1 MKDKF
6 AKLVNRGINIFGILM
21 KCKLVTIIIFLFTG
35 TLHIIDPRGGLRG
48 TVTMLTIFIALYA
61 FLSII
66 FILTKKNQAVGE
78 GKKFASD
85 MVKETFK
92 GDGNPIS
99 KINEILSQNEKYE
112 KKVSNSETKA
122 RWDKRIKMVTERH
135 KKTPKAGV
143 AVMCIFYILLL
154 IAAVFMF
161 FWPDATIY
169 TVHIILGALLAF
181 DGISGIWTVISA
193 RINKVPMKGKILSVL
208 FNLLSIAV
216 GLFFIIYSGD
226 TADFTMVICGVVLVL
241 KALSDLVIMIR
252 NKELISTIKSTL
264 DEIKN
269 PEPEQ
274 SENDTEEEKQA
285 TEQKDQNNE
294 QDEND
299 ADKKDQDAEQKD
311 QDTEINEKDTEQN
324 NIKVK

>member
-61 FLSII
+61 LLSII
-66 FILTKKNQAVGE
+66 FILTKKNQTVGE

-112 KKVSNSETKA
+112 QKVANSETKA
-122 RWDKRIKMVTERH
+122 RWDKRIKMLTERH
-135 KKTPKAGV
+135 DKTPKAGV
-143 AVMCIFYILLL
+143 VVMCIFYVLLL
-154 IAAVFMF
+154 FAAVFMF

-169 TVHIILGALLAF
+169 AVHIILGALLVF
-181 DGISGIWTVISA
+181 DGLSGIWTVISA
-193 RINKVPMKGKILSVL
+193 KINGIPMKGKLLSVL

-226 TADFTMVICGVVLVL
+226 TADFTMVLCGIVLVL
-241 KALSDLVIMIR
+241 KAISDLVIMIHNR
-252 NKELISTIKSTL
+252 ELISTIKSTL

-274 SENDTEEEKQA
+274 SENDTEEENQEA
-285 TEQKDQNNE
+285 GQ
-294 QDEND
+294 
-299 ADKKDQDAEQKD
+299 KDQDAEQDEKDTKQKD
-311 QDTEINEKDTEQN
+311 QDAETNEKDTEQN
-324 NIKVK
+324 NIKAE

>member
-61 FLSII
+61 LLSII

-78 GKKFASD
+78 GKKFAVD
-85 MVKETFK
+85 MVKETLK

-112 KKVSNSETKA
+112 QKVANSETKA
-122 RWDKRIKMVTERH
+122 RWDKRIKMLTERH
-135 KKTPKAGV
+135 DKTPKAGV
-143 AVMCIFYILLL
+143 VVMCIFYVLLL
-154 IAAVFMF
+154 FAAVFMF

-169 TVHIILGALLAF
+169 AVHIILGALLVF
-181 DGISGIWTVISA
+181 DGLSGIWTVISA
-193 RINKVPMKGKILSVL
+193 RINKVPMKGKLLSVL

-226 TADFTMVICGVVLVL
+226 TADFTMVLCGIVLVL
-241 KALSDLVIMIR
+241 KAISDLVIMIH

-274 SENDTEEEKQA
+274 SENDTEEEQQE
-285 TEQKDQNNE
+285 TGQKDQGAE
-294 QDEND
+294 QDE
-299 ADKKDQDAEQKD
+299 KDTEQKD
-311 QDTEINEKDTEQN
+311 QDTETNEKDTEQN
-324 NIKVK
+324 NIKAE